1 MIERNRKKCLEMRER
16 ERERFITRISVESVY
31 LRTKEICACLCPK
44 EKQNASLLHQQ
55 YLLFLFLTPLNYL
68 GTPK

>member
-16 ERERFITRISVESVY
+16 ERGLLQVLVLKVFY

-44 EKQNASLLHQQ
+44 EKQNASLLYHS
-55 YLLFLFLTPLNYL
+55 FLFITPLTYL
-68 GTPK
+68 VTP